1 LSRHPTP
8 PLAGALLAPLTS
20 LSTSAAAAAALVAI
34 APSTTI
40 MVSKQPF
47 IQLFSLLF
55 SYTPQSFKLVTF
67 SLLPMLIVCMS

>member
-20 LSTSAAAAAALVAI
+20 LSTSAAAAALVAV
-34 APSTTI
+34 APSAAVV
-40 MVSKQPF
+40 VSKQPF